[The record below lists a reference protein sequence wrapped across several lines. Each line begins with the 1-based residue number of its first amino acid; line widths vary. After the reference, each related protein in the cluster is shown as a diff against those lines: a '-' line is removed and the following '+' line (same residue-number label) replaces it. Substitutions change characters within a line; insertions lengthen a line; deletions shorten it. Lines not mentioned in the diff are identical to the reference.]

1 MNKKLSLEQKRARTG
16 YIFILPWLLGLLF
29 FFAVPILTSL
39 MYSFSHVTIVQGG
52 VNTRFAGLS
61 YYKNALFSDERFIPL
76 LVAALKEIAIQVPII
91 IIFAL
96 FISVMLNAE
105 FYGRGLVRSI
115 FFLPLMLSSSVLLS
129 IINSDSYS
137 GDVTG
142 SSSVFMVSSFSI
154 GDILTQAGLPSGLI
168 KYLTSVIDSIFT
180 MTWQSGVQIILFL
193 AALQSIPPS
202 LKEAASVEGATA
214 WEYFWKITVPMIS
227 PMILVNIAF
236 TVIDTFTSYSNGV
249 MEFVTSQAANLHYS
263 FSSAVTWIYFVVISL
278 ILFIVVGL
286 FSRKVFYMNDLA
298 GEVPL

>member
-1 MNKKLSLEQKRARTG
+1 MNKRLSLEQKRARTG
-16 YIFILPWLLGLLF
+16 YVFILPWLLGLLF

-278 ILFIVVGL
+278 ILFVVVGL
-286 FSRKVFYMNDLA
+286 FSRKVFYMND
-298 GEVPL
+298 

>member
-16 YIFILPWLLGLLF
+16 YVFILPWLLGLLF

-61 YYKNALFSDERFIPL
+61 YYKSALFSDERFIPL

-286 FSRKVFYMNDLA
+286 FSRKVFYMND
-298 GEVPL
+298 

>member
-16 YIFILPWLLGLLF
+16 YVFILPWLLGLLF

-263 FSSAVTWIYFVVISL
+263 FSSAVTWIYFVVISV
-278 ILFIVVGL
+278 ILFVVIGL
-286 FSRKVFYMNDLA
+286 FSRKVFYMND
-298 GEVPL
+298 

>member
-16 YIFILPWLLGLLF
+16 YVFILPWLLGLLF

-129 IINSDSYS
+129 IINNDSYS

-278 ILFIVVGL
+278 ILFVVVGL
-286 FSRKVFYMNDLA
+286 FSRKVFYMND
-298 GEVPL
+298 

>member
-1 MNKKLSLEQKRARTG
+1 MNKRLSLEQKRARTG

-249 MEFVTSQAANLHYS
+249 MEFVTSQAANLRYS
-263 FSSAVTWIYFVVISL
+263 FSSAVTWIYFVVISV
-278 ILFIVVGL
+278 ILFAVIGL
-286 FSRKVFYMNDLA
+286 FSRKVFYMND
-298 GEVPL
+298 

>member
-1 MNKKLSLEQKRARTG
+1 MNKRLSLEQKRARTG

-96 FISVMLNAE
+96 FISAMLNAE

-154 GDILTQAGLPSGLI
+154 GDILTHAGLPGGLI

-249 MEFVTSQAANLHYS
+249 MEFVTSQAANLRYS

-278 ILFIVVGL
+278 ILFVVVGL
-286 FSRKVFYMNDLA
+286 FSRKVFYMND
-298 GEVPL
+298 

>member
-16 YIFILPWLLGLLF
+16 YVFILPWLLGLLF

-263 FSSAVTWIYFVVISL
+263 FSSAVTWIYFVVISV
-278 ILFIVVGL
+278 ILFAVIGL
-286 FSRKVFYMNDLA
+286 FSRKVFYMND
-298 GEVPL
+298 

>member
-1 MNKKLSLEQKRARTG
+1 MNKRLSLEQKRARTG

-263 FSSAVTWIYFVVISL
+263 FSSAVTWIYFVVISV
-278 ILFIVVGL
+278 ILFVVIGL
-286 FSRKVFYMNDLA
+286 FSRKVFYMND
-298 GEVPL
+298 

>member
-1 MNKKLSLEQKRARTG
+1 MNKRLSLEQKRARTG

-61 YYKNALFSDERFIPL
+61 YYKSALFSDERFIPL

-142 SSSVFMVSSFSI
+142 SSSVFMVSSFSV

-168 KYLTSVIDSIFT
+168 KYLISVIDSIFT

-249 MEFVTSQAANLHYS
+249 MEFVTFQASNLHSS
-263 FSSAVTWIYFVVISL
+263 FSSAVTWIYFVVISV
-278 ILFIVVGL
+278 ILFAVIGL
-286 FSRKVFYMNDLA
+286 FSRKVFYMND
-298 GEVPL
+298 

>member
-16 YIFILPWLLGLLF
+16 YVFILPWLLGLLF

-278 ILFIVVGL
+278 ILFVVVGL
-286 FSRKVFYMNDLA
+286 FSRKVFYMND
-298 GEVPL
+298 

>member
-16 YIFILPWLLGLLF
+16 YVFILPWLLGLLF

-202 LKEAASVEGATA
+202 LKKAASVEGATA

-286 FSRKVFYMNDLA
+286 FSRKVFYMND
-298 GEVPL
+298 

>member
-16 YIFILPWLLGLLF
+16 YVFILPWLLGLLF

-263 FSSAVTWIYFVVISL
+263 FSSPVTWIYFVVISL

-286 FSRKVFYMNDLA
+286 FSRKVFYMND
-298 GEVPL
+298 

>member
-1 MNKKLSLEQKRARTG
+1 MNKRLSLEQKRARTG

-76 LVAALKEIAIQVPII
+76 LVAALKKIAIQVPII

-142 SSSVFMVSSFSI
+142 SSSVFMVSSFSV
-154 GDILTQAGLPSGLI
+154 GDILTQAGLPDGLI

-249 MEFVTSQAANLHYS
+249 MEFVTSQASNLHYS
-263 FSSAVTWIYFVVISL
+263 FSSAVTWIYFVVISV
-278 ILFIVVGL
+278 ILFVVIGL
-286 FSRKVFYMNDLA
+286 FSRKVFYMND
-298 GEVPL
+298 

>member
-1 MNKKLSLEQKRARTG
+1 MNKRLSLEQKRARTG

-52 VNTRFAGLS
+52 VNTWFAGLS

-142 SSSVFMVSSFSI
+142 SSSVFMVSSFSV
-154 GDILTQAGLPSGLI
+154 GDILTQAGLPDGLI

-249 MEFVTSQAANLHYS
+249 MEFVTFQASNLHYS
-263 FSSAVTWIYFVVISL
+263 FSSAVTWIYFVVISV
-278 ILFIVVGL
+278 ILFVVIGL
-286 FSRKVFYMNDLA
+286 FSRKVFYMND
-298 GEVPL
+298 

>member
-1 MNKKLSLEQKRARTG
+1 MNKRLSLEQKRARTG
-16 YIFILPWLLGLLF
+16 YVFILPWLLGLLF

-142 SSSVFMVSSFSI
+142 SSSVFMVSSFSV

-249 MEFVTSQAANLHYS
+249 MEFVTSQAANLRYS

-278 ILFIVVGL
+278 ILFVVVGL
-286 FSRKVFYMNDLA
+286 FSRKVFYMND
-298 GEVPL
+298 

>member
-16 YIFILPWLLGLLF
+16 YLFILPWLLGLLF

-39 MYSFSHVTIVQGG
+39 KYSFSHVTIVQGG

-61 YYKNALFSDERFIPL
+61 YYKSALFSDERFIPL
-76 LVAALKEIAIQVPII
+76 LVSALKEIAIQVPII

-214 WEYFWKITVPMIS
+214 WKYFWKITVPMIS

-286 FSRKVFYMNDLA
+286 FSRKVFYMND
-298 GEVPL
+298 

>member
-1 MNKKLSLEQKRARTG
+1 MNKRLSLEQKRARTG
-16 YIFILPWLLGLLF
+16 YVFILPWLLGLLF

-249 MEFVTSQAANLHYS
+249 MEFVTSQAANLRYS

-278 ILFIVVGL
+278 ILFVVVGL
-286 FSRKVFYMNDLA
+286 FSRKVFYMND
-298 GEVPL
+298 

>member
-16 YIFILPWLLGLLF
+16 YVFILPWLLGLLF

-202 LKEAASVEGATA
+202 LKEAASVERATA

-278 ILFIVVGL
+278 ILFVVVGL
-286 FSRKVFYMNDLA
+286 FSRKVFYMND
-298 GEVPL
+298 

>member
-278 ILFIVVGL
+278 ILFVVVGL
-286 FSRKVFYMNDLA
+286 FSRKVFYMND
-298 GEVPL
+298 

>member
-180 MTWQSGVQIILFL
+180 MTWQSGDQIILFL

-286 FSRKVFYMNDLA
+286 FSRKVFYMND
-298 GEVPL
+298 

>member
-1 MNKKLSLEQKRARTG
+1 MNKRLSLEQKRARTG

-278 ILFIVVGL
+278 ILFVVVGL
-286 FSRKVFYMNDLA
+286 FSRKVFYMND
-298 GEVPL
+298 

>member
-16 YIFILPWLLGLLF
+16 YLFILPWLLGLLF

-39 MYSFSHVTIVQGG
+39 KYSFSHVTIVQGG

-61 YYKNALFSDERFIPL
+61 YYKSALFSDERFIPL
-76 LVAALKEIAIQVPII
+76 LASALKEIAIQVPII

-286 FSRKVFYMNDLA
+286 FSRKVFYMND
-298 GEVPL
+298 

>member
-1 MNKKLSLEQKRARTG
+1 MEQKRARTG

-286 FSRKVFYMNDLA
+286 FSRKVFYMND
-298 GEVPL
+298 

>member
-1 MNKKLSLEQKRARTG
+1 MNKRLSLEQKRARTG

-286 FSRKVFYMNDLA
+286 FSRKVFYMND
-298 GEVPL
+298 

>member
-1 MNKKLSLEQKRARTG
+1 MNKRLSLEQKRARTG

-61 YYKNALFSDERFIPL
+61 YYKSALFSDERFIPL

-286 FSRKVFYMNDLA
+286 FSRKVFYMND
-298 GEVPL
+298 

>member
-16 YIFILPWLLGLLF
+16 YVFILPWLLGLLF

-61 YYKNALFSDERFIPL
+61 YYKNALFSDERFIQL

-227 PMILVNIAF
+227 PMILVNIDF

-286 FSRKVFYMNDLA
+286 FSRKVFYMND
-298 GEVPL
+298 

>member
-1 MNKKLSLEQKRARTG
+1 MNKRLSLEQKRARTG

-52 VNTRFAGLS
+52 VNTRFSGLS

-142 SSSVFMVSSFSI
+142 SSSVFMVSSFSV
-154 GDILTQAGLPSGLI
+154 GDILTQAGLPDGLI

-249 MEFVTSQAANLHYS
+249 MEFVTSQASNLHYS
-263 FSSAVTWIYFVVISL
+263 FSSAVTWIYFVVISV
-278 ILFIVVGL
+278 ILFVVIGL
-286 FSRKVFYMNDLA
+286 FSRKVFYMND
-298 GEVPL
+298 

>member
-16 YIFILPWLLGLLF
+16 YVFILPWLLGLLF

-249 MEFVTSQAANLHYS
+249 MEFVTSQAANLRYS

-278 ILFIVVGL
+278 ILFVVVGL
-286 FSRKVFYMNDLA
+286 FSRKVFYMND
-298 GEVPL
+298 